1 MKKILN
7 NKPFSRFEY
16 LLFAIILLVGVS
28 LRLFNFSQLPF
39 LNDELSALSRT
50 NYNTFGNLI
59 KFGVMPDGHPAGVE
73 VFIYFWTKLFGTS
86 EIIVKLPFLLCG
98 IGSLILIYLI
108 ARLWFNK
115 NTALFSLSLI
125 SVMQYHITYS
135 LIARPYISGLFFSLL
150 MVWFWTKFIFTQKKP
165 YLNIS
170 GFVISGALCA
180 YNHYFSLLFLI
191 IVGFSG
197 LFFIKKKKLLLYVLS
212 CISIFILF
220 TPHLSIF
227 FHQLNIGGVGGW
239 LGPPKSD
246 FLFKYFAYLLNYSK
260 IYYFVISAIFVISI
274 INYFFKPHSRNIFR
288 IISLAWF
295 FIPYIIGWLYSVFI
309 NPVLQPSVL
318 IFSFPFLIFFIF
330 SYLPKLS
337 KLWLT
342 ISLLTIMFIGS
353 TSLIYGR
360 EHYKIFYKS
369 GFNESAKAIV
379 NFTKSHNRNDALII
393 ANVFYPFYIDY
404 YFNKYNSPIKCDI
417 YDLSKETIKAKE
429 FDSLISHT
437 DKKYILLANL
447 KHTPFEYISIIEK
460 YFPVLTY
467 YDEGNGYEM
476 YIYSR
481 YTPKSVNI
489 IDRKIKYSYKLNFND
504 SLQNKKNKG
513 LKINR
518 NQEFSPGFKIN
529 TDSLNLNGFEFVYF
543 SASISSDSSNINPLL
558 VFSVENNNK
567 TIYWHSRSS
576 SDFIDT
582 NKKANKI
589 ILGIRMTSTKL
600 PQKGAI
606 IKAYVWNNNKNNFYI
621 NNLSFQIREGNRYVY
636 SLTHDFNKDG
646 KK

>member
-1 MKKILN
+1 MNKVLN
-7 NKPFSRFEY
+7 KEPISRFEY
-16 LLFAIILLVGVS
+16 VLLIIILGVGVS

-50 NYNTFGNLI
+50 NYNTFGDLI

-73 VFIYFWTKLFGTS
+73 VFMYFWTKLFGNS

-115 NTALFSLSLI
+115 NTALFSLALI
-125 SVMQYHITYS
+125 SVMQYHITFS
-135 LIARPYISGLFFSLL
+135 LIARPYITGLFFSLL
-150 MVWFWTKFIFTQKKP
+150 LVWFWTKFIFTQKKP
-165 YLNIS
+165 YLYIL

-191 IVGFSG
+191 IVGLSG
-197 LFFIKKKKLLLYVLS
+197 LFFIKKRKLLLYVLAG
-212 CISIFILF
+212 ISIFILF
-220 TPHLSIF
+220 VPHLSIF
-227 FHQLNIGGVGGW
+227 FHHLNIGGVGGW
-239 LGPPKSD
+239 LGPPKFD
-246 FLFKYFAYLLNYSK
+246 FLFKYFAYLLHYSK
-260 IYYFVISAIFVISI
+260 IYYFVISAIFLMSI
-274 INYFFKPHSRNIFR
+274 INYLSKPHSRNVFR

-295 FIPYIIGWLYSVFI
+295 FIPYIIGWLYSVFF
-309 NPVLQPSVL
+309 NPVLQSSVL
-318 IFSFPFLIFFIF
+318 IFSFPYLIFFIF

-342 ISLLTIMFIGS
+342 FSLFIIMFIGS
-353 TSLIYGR
+353 ITLIFGR

-379 NFTKSHNRNDALII
+379 HFTKSHNRNDALLI
-393 ANVFYPFYIDY
+393 ANVFHPFYIDY
-404 YFNKYNSPIKCDI
+404 YFNKYHSPIKCDM
-417 YDLSKETIKAKE
+417 YDLSKETIKANE
-429 FDSLISHT
+429 FDSLVSHT
-437 DKKYILLANL
+437 EKKYILLASL

-489 IDRKIKYSYKLNFND
+489 IDKKIKYSYKLNFND

-513 LKINR
+513 LKINQ
-518 NQEFSPGFKIN
+518 NQEFSPGFTIN

-567 TIYWHSRSS
+567 TIYWHSTSS
-576 SDFIDT
+576 SDFIT
-582 NKKANKI
+582 PNKKSNEI
-589 ILGIRMTSTKL
+589 FYGLRLTNTKL

-606 IKAYVWNNNKNNFYI
+606 IKAYIWNHNKDNFYI
-621 NNLSFQIREGNRYVY
+621 NNLAIQIREGNRYIY
-636 SLTHDFNKDG
+636 SLIYDFKNE